1 MGARRTITVVF
12 GIVLALVA
20 ASGCS
25 SGKAHPVTTPNAADK
40 AFLQDMIPH
49 HQQAIAAAQVAIT
62 HGHDA
67 RVTAFGSRIVSEQSP
82 ELAKLK
88 QAGADLHLDLA
99 AGVMQAMH
107 VITPPE
113 LTALSAL
120 TGAGFDRQFL
130 QLSIT
135 SEQGAAAMARTE
147 LAGGR
152 NPAALALAK
161 AISGAPSSEIP
172 KLQELLADV

>member
-1 MGARRTITVVF
+1 MRARRTTTLLF
-12 GIVLALVA
+12 GIAVALLS

-25 SGKAHPVTTPNAADK
+25 SGKPHPVTTPNAADK

-88 QAGADLHLDLA
+88 QAGADLHLDLT
-99 AGVMQAMH
+99 AGAMQAMH

-120 TGAGFDRQFL
+120 TGAAFDRRFL

-147 LAGGR
+147 LSGGR
-152 NPAALALAK
+152 DPAALALAK
-161 AISGAPSSEIP
+161 AISGAPTSEIP
-172 KLQELLADV
+172 KLQQLLADL